1 MEVEL
6 YDGTVLEFPDE
17 TKPEVVDRVARM
29 ETVKRRVKAKMAE
42 ARAPEYSPLEGMG
55 AGQRFAAGAGK
66 AVTDIGRGIKQI
78 GQQAGN
84 AAGLVDDA
92 PLAQSQAA
100 IDESRRL
107 DAPLMSGTAGVLGNV
122 AGNIAVTA
130 LPLGIASKGA
140 QALRMGRTA
149 TALGSL
155 AAPTGYGSATA
166 SGALIGAVQPTATGE
181 SRAANTAIGGATG
194 FVANAA
200 ANAIGRVAQP
210 IKRALTGPDAAAA
223 RVLEAE
229 GVPLSV
235 AQRTG
240 SKAATQA
247 ERLLSDNPFTAP
259 MMAKAA
265 EQRGKGFTR
274 AVLKTIGENADSAS
288 PDVLARAQDRIGSV
302 MDAIAKRHSINLNTG
317 TALQELADVV
327 DEASRLLKPDDF
339 GRIAKQADLIIESA
353 AKNGGNL
360 PGVTYQKFS
369 SELGKLSMQAD
380 VAPYAHRLK
389 DALDDALQAAAQGT
403 DDFAKLQ
410 AARGQY
416 RNLMSIAQS
425 VGTDMSGTVSAPKL
439 AQVLKA
445 GKFTKNSWRF
455 GRGNQEL
462 NKITRAMVQSLDRFP
477 NSGTAA
483 RAALQFAPAG
493 IVAGGSYAMDR
504 DPVRAVKLAA
514 MTYAVPKAMQLAL
527 TNPAVANYLVNGLP
541 QGVPRNALAAAGAS
555 SWLRRLPIAAVPA
568 LASEQ

>member
-6 YDGTVLEFPDE
+6 YDGTVLEFPDG
-17 TKPEVVDRVARM
+17 TKPEVIDRVART
-29 ETVKRRVKAKMAE
+29 ETVKRRVQAKMAE

-84 AAGLVDDA
+84 AIGLVDDST
-92 PLAQSQAA
+92 LAETQGA

-107 DAPLMSGTAGVLGNV
+107 DDPLMSDTAGVLGNV

-130 LPLGIASKGA
+130 LPLGIAAKGA

-155 AAPTGYGSATA
+155 AAPTGYGSAAA
-166 SGALIGAVQPTATGE
+166 SGALLGGLQPTATGE
-181 SRAANTAIGGATG
+181 SRAANTVIGGAAG
-194 FVANAA
+194 FAANAA
-200 ANAIGRVAQP
+200 ANAIGRMAQP
-210 IKRALTGPDAAAA
+210 IKRVLGGPDAAAA
-223 RVLEAE
+223 QVLQAE

-247 ERLLSDNPFTAP
+247 ERMLSDNPFTAP
-259 MMAKAA
+259 MMTKVA
-265 EQRGKGFTR
+265 EQRNRGFTR
-274 AVLKTIGENADSAS
+274 AILRTAGENADSATPS
-288 PDVLARAQDRIGSV
+288 VLAGAKDRIANV
-302 MDAIAKRHSINLNTG
+302 MDTVAKNHSINLNAG
-317 TALQELADVV
+317 TFLRDLADVV
-327 DEASRLLKPDDF
+327 DEA
-339 GRIAKQADLIIESA
+339 GRILPDGGKRIAAQADRIIEAA
-353 AKNGGNL
+353 AKNGGVL
-360 PGVTYQKFS
+360 PGATYQKVS

-380 VAPYAHRLK
+380 IAPYAGQLREV
-389 DALDDALQAAAQGT
+389 LDDALQAAAQGT

-445 GKFTKNSWRF
+445 GKHTKNSWRF

-493 IVAGGSYAMDR
+493 LVAGGSYAVNH
-504 DPVRAVKLAA
+504 DPAEAAKLAA
-514 MTYAVPKAMQLAL
+514 LTYAIPKAAQFAL
-527 TNPAVANYLVNGLP
+527 TNPAIANYLANGMR
-541 QGVPRNALAAAGAS
+541 QGIPRNALAAAGKS
-555 SWLRRLPIAAVPA
+555 SWLRRLPIAAIPA
-568 LASEQ
+568 LESE